1 VDAVD
6 VSRLQFGITIAFH
19 YLYPP
24 LTIGLGIVLVIL
36 EGMFLRTKNPLYQQ
50 ATKFWVRVFGL
61 IFALGVATGI
71 VQEFQFGT
79 NWANYSRFVGDVFG
93 TVLAAE
99 GIFAFF
105 LESGFLAL
113 LLFGWDRVSPRV
125 HFLATVMVCLGSHFS
140 AVWIVIANSW
150 MQTPSGYRLV
160 TRDGVV
166 RAEATNFWDVVFNP
180 SSVERLAH
188 VFMGAWQAGAFLVLS
203 VSAWHL
209 LHGRH
214 EAFAKASFKVG
225 LIVAV
230 LAAVGSIITG
240 DISARVVAD
249 HQPAKLAA
257 MEGVYPAAEAAD
269 LHLFGWVDE
278 DGQKVHG
285 LAIPGGLSWLR
296 YGDTDQPIAGLNEF
310 SEQDWPPVQRTF
322 QSFHLMVAIGFTTF
336 GLTLLALVFLWRRS
350 LFRQR
355 WLMRLFVVSILGPM
369 VANQVGWLTAE
380 FGRQPWVVY
389 GLMRT
394 EDAVSPSIKVSDVW
408 TSVILFSL
416 VYSLLLALFLYLLN
430 QKIRHGPLEEDLNML
445 PANRRQHLTASRA
458 QAEAE

>member
-1 VDAVD
+1 MDAVD

-24 LTIGLGIVLVIL
+24 LTIGLGVVLVIM

-79 NWANYSRFVGDVFG
+79 NWAAYSRFVGDVFG
-93 TVLAAE
+93 TALAAE

-105 LESGFLAL
+105 LESGFLAV

-125 HFLATVMVCLGSHFS
+125 HFISTVMVCLGAHFS
-140 AVWIVIANSW
+140 AIWIVIANSW
-150 MQTPSGYRLV
+150 MQTPAGYTLETRNGV
-160 TRDGVV
+160 TRAV
-166 RAEATNFWDVVFNP
+166 ATNFWDVVFNP

-209 LHGRH
+209 LHGKH
-214 EAFAKASFKVG
+214 EAFARASFKVG
-225 LIVAV
+225 LVVAV
-230 LAAVGSIITG
+230 LAAMGSIVSG
-240 DISARVVAD
+240 DISARVVAK

-257 MEGVYPAAEAAD
+257 MEGVYPADEPAA
-269 LHLFGWVDE
+269 LHLFGWVDG
-278 DGQKVHG
+278 DNQKVYG
-285 LAIPGGLSWLR
+285 PKIPGGLSWLLHE
-296 YGDTDQPIAGLNEF
+296 DTSDPVPGLNAVPTEN
-310 SEQDWPPVQRTF
+310 WPPVQRTF
-322 QSFHLMVAIGFTTF
+322 QSFHLMVIIGFSTF
-336 GLTLLALVFLWRRS
+336 GLTLLALFFLWRRS

-355 WLMRLFVVSILGPM
+355 WLLWLFVVSILGPM
-369 VANQVGWLTAE
+369 IANQVGWLTAE

-394 EDAVSPSIKVSDVW
+394 EDGVSASVRVSDVW
-408 TSVILFSL
+408 ISVILFTL
-416 VYSLLLALFLYLLN
+416 IYSLLLTLFLYLLN
-430 QKIRHGPLEEDLNML
+430 QKIRHGPLEEDLNVL
-445 PANRRQHLTASRA
+445 SSSRRQHLTTASA
-458 QAEAE
+458 TAEAD

>member
-1 VDAVD
+1 MDAVD
-6 VSRLQFGITIAFH
+6 VSRLQFGITIGFH

-36 EGMFLRTKNPLYQQ
+36 EGLFLRTKNPLYQQ

-93 TVLAAE
+93 TALAAE

-105 LESGFLAL
+105 LESGFLAVL
-113 LLFGWDRVSPRV
+113 IFGWDRVSPRV
-125 HFLATVMVCLGSHFS
+125 HFISTIMVCLGSHFS

-150 MQTPSGYRLV
+150 MQTPAGYRLV

-166 RAEATNFWDVVFNP
+166 RAEAINFWDVVFNP

-209 LHGRH
+209 VHGRH

-225 LIVAV
+225 LVVAV

-240 DISARVVAD
+240 DISARLVAER
-249 HQPAKLAA
+249 QPAKLAA
-257 MEGVYPAAEAAD
+257 MEGVYPADESAG
-269 LHLFGWVDE
+269 LHLFGWVNEGD
-278 DGQKVHG
+278 QKVYG
-285 LAIPGGLSWLR
+285 PEIPGGLSWLL
-296 YGDTDQPIAGLNEF
+296 YEDTNAPVTGLQAF
-310 SEQDWPPVQRTF
+310 SEEDWPPVQRTF
-322 QSFHLMVAIGFTTF
+322 QSFHLMVAIGFATF
-336 GLTLLALVFLWRRS
+336 GLTLLALAFFWRGS
-350 LFRQR
+350 LFQTR
-355 WLMRLFVVSILGPM
+355 WLMWLFVFAIIGPM
-369 VANQVGWLTAE
+369 VANQVGWLVAE

-394 EDAVSPSIKVSDVW
+394 EDAVSPSVRVSQVW
-408 TSVILFSL
+408 SSVVMFSL

-430 QKIRHGPLEEDLNML
+430 QKIRHGPLEDDLDVV

>member
-1 VDAVD
+1 MDAVD

-24 LTIGLGIVLVIL
+24 LTIGLGMVLVIL

-79 NWANYSRFVGDVFG
+79 NWAAYSRFVGDVFG
-93 TVLAAE
+93 TALAAE

-105 LESGFLAL
+105 LESGFLAV

-125 HFLATVMVCLGSHFS
+125 HFISTVMVCLGSHFS
-140 AVWIVIANSW
+140 AIWIVIANSW
-150 MQTPSGYRLV
+150 MQTPAGYRLV

-209 LHGRH
+209 LNGRH
-214 EAFAKASFKVG
+214 EAFAKVSFKVG

-230 LAAVGSIITG
+230 LAAMGSIVTG
-240 DISARVVAD
+240 DISARLVGN

-257 MEGVYPAAEAAD
+257 MEGVYETGEPAG

-278 DGQKVHG
+278 DDQKVYG
-285 LAIPGGLSWLR
+285 PEIPGMLSWLMYR
-296 YGDTDQPIAGLNEF
+296 DTDAPVTGLQAIPED
-310 SEQDWPPVQRTF
+310 EWPPVQRTF
-322 QSFHLMVAIGFTTF
+322 QSFHIMVAIGFATF
-336 GLTLLALVFLWRRS
+336 GLTLLALFFLWRRT
-350 LFRQR
+350 LFQKR
-355 WLMRLFVVSILGPM
+355 WLLWLFVFAIAGPM
-369 VANQVGWLTAE
+369 VANQVGWLVAE

-394 EDAVSPSIKVSDVW
+394 EDGISPSIKVSDVW
-408 TSVILFSL
+408 TSVIMFSL
-416 VYSLLLALFLYLLN
+416 VYTLLLALFLYLLN
-430 QKIRHGPLEEDLNML
+430 QKIRHGPLEEDLNIL
-445 PANRRQHLTASRA
+445 PANRRQHLTAARA
-458 QAEAE
+458 QPEAE

>member
-1 VDAVD
+1 MDAVD
-6 VSRLQFGITIAFH
+6 VSRLQFGITIGFH

-24 LTIGLGIVLVIL
+24 LTIGLGVVLVIL

-93 TVLAAE
+93 TALAAE

-105 LESGFLAL
+105 LESGFLAV

-125 HFLATVMVCLGSHFS
+125 HFISTIMVCLGSHFS

-150 MQTPSGYRLV
+150 MQTPAGYRLV

-209 LHGRH
+209 LHERH
-214 EAFAKASFKVG
+214 QAFAKASFKVG
-225 LIVAV
+225 LVVAV
-230 LAAVGSIITG
+230 LAAVGSIVTG

-257 MEGVYPAAEAAD
+257 MEGVYRAD
-269 LHLFGWVDE
+269 SSAGLHLFGWVDE
-278 DGQKVHG
+278 GNQKVYG
-285 LAIPGGLSWLR
+285 PQIPGGLSWLL
-296 YGDTDQPIAGLNEF
+296 YEDTDAPVTGLQAF
-310 SEQDWPPVQRTF
+310 SKEDWPPVERTF
-322 QSFHLMVAIGFTTF
+322 QSFHLMVAIGFATF
-336 GLTLLALVFLWRRS
+336 GLTLLALLFLWRGS
-350 LFRQR
+350 LFQTR
-355 WLMRLFVVSILGPM
+355 WLMWLFVVAIIGPM
-369 VANQVGWLTAE
+369 VANQVGWLVAE

-394 EDAVSPSIKVSDVW
+394 EDAVSPSVRVSQVW
-408 TSVILFSL
+408 SSVIMFSL

-430 QKIRHGPLEEDLNML
+430 QKIRHGPLEEDLSVL

-458 QAEAE
+458 QAEAD